1 MLSADVHLQF
11 LAHRTA
17 QRVLRQHAL
26 DGMLDDALGVLGHGL
41 GERLLLEP
49 TREPAVTIVGLGGS
63 LGTGDLDL
71 VSIDDD
77 DKVARVHMG
86 GVLRLVLALQN
97 LSSLGGHTTENL
109 ILSVDDDPL
118 ALNLTGLCMIRLHCF
133 PPIDC
138 RFCRAAEASSPASAW
153 QPR

>member
-1 MLSADVHLQF
+1 
-11 LAHRTA
+11 
-17 QRVLRQHAL
+17 
-26 DGMLDDALGVLGHGL
+26 MLDDALGVLGHGL
-41 GERLLLEP
+41 GERLLLET
-49 TREPAVTIVGLGGS
+49 TREPAMAIVGLGGS

-77 DKVARVHMG
+77 DKVARVHVG

-97 LSSLGGHTTENL
+97 LSCAGSHATEDL

-133 PPIDC
+133 LH
-138 RFCRAAEASSPASAW
+138 
-153 QPR
+153 

>member
-97 LSSLGGHTTENL
+97 LSSLGGHTTEHL
-109 ILSVDDDPL
+109 V
-118 ALNLTGLCMIRLHCF
+118 RQ
-133 PPIDC
+133 
-138 RFCRAAEASSPASAW
+138 RR
-153 QPR
+153 